1 MKQFLSHFQ
10 TNFILGIA
18 LLCNVAALPNDFI
31 NLIQET
37 SNLDTSLQSTLDSAE
52 GLASEN
58 PATPEQST
66 DPEDSTPPS
75 KDRDNKED
83 EDGGDDEGGGK
94 DDDPED
100 DPPELFDFNSDLIIR
115 AVNPGY
121 TTTDADGNKLNEAG
135 EFIELE
141 NLTGSELALA
151 GYTLQYDYGSGNTM
165 TLFTFPEGSY
175 MTGKRLLL
183 SYKSSSDADKADLTY
198 SRSLATEA
206 GPLVLFYED
215 EMVDSVCWRSDTY
228 CAGYN
233 KISKFNKTVAA
244 RDLYTGKF
252 ELSDKDTY
260 LPYEIDEPSGL
271 YLPLGYDDE
280 DNDGEEDPL
289 EEQKAPQCRGLEFS
303 ELLTYY
309 TEDKS
314 EQFIEL
320 FNPTS
325 SDIILDGCQLN
336 YKKKL
341 YDLSGNVPSGA
352 YYAYY
357 LDGQFS
363 LTKNPKSPSL
373 LTLIDA
379 DGEPIDEVAYPNGQK
394 KSTSYSRIFAKDGT
408 ESWQVTY
415 AITPGAEN
423 IYQKFRNCEE
433 GKIINEA
440 TGNCVKVTS
449 LKASASS
456 TAKVLAP
463 CPAGQYRN
471 PLTNRCKKV
480 ATTTSSTL
488 KECAEGYERNPETN
502 RCRKIKQPNDGA
514 DYAISPTETSNQT
527 VFIGTGIVA
536 IIILLGAVYTILQFR
551 QEIARA
557 ARKARQ
563 RFNRIR
569 EDLITR
575 SIGRHRDK
583 KS

>member
-244 RDLYTGKF
+244 RDLYTGEF

>member
-10 TNFILGIA
+10 TNFILGVT
-18 LLCNVAALPNDFI
+18 LLCNVAALPNDLI
-31 NLIQET
+31 SPIQET
-37 SNLDTSLQSTLDSAE
+37 SSLDTSSQSTLDSAE

-75 KDRDNKED
+75 KDHDNKED
-83 EDGGDDEGGGK
+83 EDDGDDEGGGK

-198 SRSLATEA
+198 GRSLATEA
-206 GPLVLFYED
+206 GPLVLLYEN

-233 KISKFNKTVAA
+233 KISKFNKTVTV
-244 RDLYTGKF
+244 RDLSLGDFKQF
-252 ELSDKDTY
+252 AKDEY

-280 DNDGEEDPL
+280 DNDGEEDPP

-320 FNPTS
+320 FNPTGS
-325 SDIILDGCQLN
+325 NIILDGCQLN

-341 YDLSGNVPSGA
+341 YDLSGNIPSGA

-363 LTKNPKSPSL
+363 LTKNPKDPSL

-394 KSTSYSRIFAKDGT
+394 KSTSYSRIFAEDGT

-527 VFIGTGIVA
+527 VFIGIGIVA

-563 RFNRIR
+563 RLDCIR
-569 EDLITR
+569 KDLIAR
-575 SIGRHRDK
+575 SISRHRNK